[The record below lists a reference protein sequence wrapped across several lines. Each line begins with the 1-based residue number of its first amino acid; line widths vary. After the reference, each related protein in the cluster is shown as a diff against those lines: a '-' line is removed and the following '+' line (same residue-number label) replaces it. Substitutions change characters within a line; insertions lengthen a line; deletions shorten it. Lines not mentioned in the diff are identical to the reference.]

1 MKFFDDIAFP
11 AELYERNGKF
21 RGEIAEILE
30 LSAVI
35 FDPILEE
42 KSVKND
48 SKSNLP
54 TELLPFLLA
63 NNKND
68 KVVYIDK
75 STTIQPGASVE
86 VPKAKVQ
93 LEKSEK
99 SKEELE
105 QDEEEKKKKEEKSS
119 NTLQI
124 VLAVG
129 AGALALCSTYFFA
142 QRHGEVEFLEQ
153 FEKLLKEM
161 NELLLS
167 AQLWITERRQLELPI
182 PRVILED
189 HEKLTQ
195 LYEILHRLSSKP
207 EKVHSRRTFGLVGLC
222 CVMIG
227 GGVLPRSHRQFAY
240 IGTAGL
246 GMLLVEWV
254 YRKGIYS
261 SRAHQDSL
269 RVLATRGQRLVA
281 SMKENHLQRLRMLM
295 ELDGKQDDF

>member
-1 MKFFDDIAFP
+1 MKFFQDIAFP

-21 RGEIAEILE
+21 RGEIVEILE

-35 FDPILEE
+35 FDPILDERKE
-42 KSVKND
+42 KTETKVT
-48 SKSNLP
+48 LP
-54 TELLPFLLA
+54 MEMLPVLMA
-63 NNKND
+63 NNKSD

-86 VPKAKVQ
+86 VPQTKVQ
-93 LEKSEK
+93 PQKPKK
-99 SKEELE
+99 SKKELE
-105 QDEEEKKKKEEKSS
+105 EEEEEKKKKEEEKS

-124 VLAVG
+124 VLAIG
-129 AGALALCSTYFFA
+129 AGAIALCSTYFFA

-153 FEKLLKEM
+153 FEKLLHEM
-161 NELLLS
+161 KELLLS
-167 AQLWITERRQLELPI
+167 TQLWITERRQLELPI

-195 LYEILHRLSSKP
+195 LHEILQRLSSKP
-207 EKVHSRRTFGLVGLC
+207 EKIHSRRTFGLVGLC
-222 CVMIG
+222 CLMIG
-227 GGVLPRSHRQFAY
+227 GGVFPRSHRQFAY

-246 GMLLVEWV
+246 GMLLAEWV

-269 RVLATRGQRLVA
+269 RVLAKRGQRLV
-281 SMKENHLQRLRMLM
+281 STMNENHLQRLRMLM